1 MSYFGGSGGM
11 AGDPGF
17 FDAFKGAIGGFISGG
32 PLGAISGGIKG
43 FRGRPTTDVFQPP
56 PRQVPVTRV
65 PGIVGVG
72 QRAFPGGATG
82 FETLAP
88 APARAGAWPTNK
100 DGSPRRAKRDG
111 TPWKRPT
118 MNPTNPK
125 ALMRAA
131 RRADSFVRVAR
142 RVLKNTGWKISSKSS
157 GKMTQAAWEKKAHH
171 AK

>member
-1 MSYFGGSGGM
+1 MSYFGGSGRI

-17 FDAFKGAIGGFISGG
+17 FDAFKGALGGFISGG
-32 PLGAISGGIKG
+32 PLGAIKGAARG
-43 FRGRPTTDVFQPP
+43 FRGRPAQTFFPPSLP
-56 PRQVPVTRV
+56 PRQIT
-65 PGIVGVG
+65 GIS
-72 QRAFPGGATG
+72 ATG
-82 FETLAP
+82 FGIGGPPP
-88 APARAGAWPTNK
+88 AISLVSTPSVIGTAAWPTNR
-100 DGSPRRAKRDG
+100 DGTPRRAKKDG